1 MKIQITGLFL
11 LTLIVGC
18 STPTKNMQVNVNV
31 KGLKKGTLY
40 LERVEDSLIVAIDS
54 FVVSREENA
63 VLGTN
68 LKYSELFYVQ
78 LDRNNPGDKNNRIPF
93 FGDQGE
99 ITIHTTLDD
108 YVTNA
113 DITGS
118 PTQEV
123 YRSYMR
129 IINQFNNEELDLLA
143 AYLNAQINENTDS
156 LALLEKQSANL
167 LKRKMLFTT
176 NFAVNN
182 ANSVVA
188 PYLALSELSA
198 APKSLLDTIAN
209 TMSEDVASSRYGK
222 LLVDYLSVLE
232 K

>member
-1 MKIQITGLFL
+1 
-11 LTLIVGC
+11 
-18 STPTKNMQVNVNV
+18 
-31 KGLKKGTLY
+31 
-40 LERVEDSLIVAIDS
+40 
-54 FVVSREENA
+54 
-63 VLGTN
+63 
-68 LKYSELFYVQ
+68 VQ

-113 DITGS
+113 EITGS

-129 IINQFNNEELDLLA
+129 IINQFSNEELDLLA
-143 AYLNAQINENTDS
+143 AYFNAQINENTDS

>member
-11 LTLIVGC
+11 LILIVGC

-113 DITGS
+113 EITGS

-123 YRSYMR
+123 YLENHV
-129 IINQFNNEELDLLA
+129 ILLF
-143 AYLNAQINENTDS
+143 S
-156 LALLEKQSANL
+156 
-167 LKRKMLFTT
+167 
-176 NFAVNN
+176 
-182 ANSVVA
+182 
-188 PYLALSELSA
+188 
-198 APKSLLDTIAN
+198 
-209 TMSEDVASSRYGK
+209 
-222 LLVDYLSVLE
+222 
-232 K
+232 